1 MTTNTWRNLLR
12 KCHKAM
18 SSGEMVTQLV
28 LDAIQQQKLCVL
40 VSKQLMPSLEEYAK
54 TKKTSLDYAV
64 DSDDWDDDSVA
75 ASLTNSTSTTITTSP
90 NSTTTDPAQ
99 TGLDVIQDRRVVFSL
114 GKPNQPKQPAQPSQ
128 PNQPNRPARP
138 NQPANQNDAEYGW
151 CANEAELVVQQDVDW
166 FHTFINA
173 ELATIKRYK
182 PYRCVQAKPGQPVWK
197 AVFGSITAATAI
209 LSSSPNGA
217 VWNGDDEQT
226 SITYCAHVTQNA
238 KTITVELMVSDELM
252 CTAVLGRKGK
262 LLVLALC
269 RDDQACNLFE

>member
-1 MTTNTWRNLLR
+1 MTTNTWRNFLR

-90 NSTTTDPAQ
+90 NSTTTDPQ
-99 TGLDVIQDRRVVFSL
+99 TSSTGLDVF
-114 GKPNQPKQPAQPSQ
+114 ASQ
-128 PNQPNRPARP
+128 
-138 NQPANQNDAEYGW
+138 
-151 CANEAELVVQQDVDW
+151 
-166 FHTFINA
+166 
-173 ELATIKRYK
+173 LATIKRYK
-182 PYRCVQAKPGQPVWK
+182 PYRYVQAKPGQPVWQ

-209 LSSSPNGA
+209 FSSCPSGA
-217 VWNGDDEQT
+217 DWSGDDQDSDTEYSA
-226 SITYCAHVTQNA
+226 SITQSA
-238 KTITVELMVSDELM
+238 KTITVELVVDCELV
-252 CTAVLGRKGK
+252 CTAVLGRRGK
-262 LLVLALC
+262 LLMLALC
-269 RDDQACNLFE
+269 RDDQACKLFD